1 MPHDF
6 PFFTAKGPDLREI
19 SNYPGKMWQA
29 LVASSALFLRAPMRS
44 TRVNMALPAWVP
56 AERAADIAEPTAQAA
71 FASMETVE
79 LTLPEAV
86 ASGPCAVRYL
96 KTSVSPGA
104 DPPLILVHGFDISSL
119 EYRRL
124 LPQLEAAGI
133 EAYAPC
139 IPGWGFTETSN
150 LRTVGVE
157 GKREALLAFHQ
168 TVVGGRPAVWVGASL
183 GACIALDCYQSQP
196 SAFTALA
203 FLAPGFFTP
212 PPPVVPAVVGRLL
225 LQNVLSSPSVRE
237 SIAKQA
243 YCVKEAQTEDAIRVG
258 NLHLNR
264 AAWEEDSLEWLLSGA
279 YGDQSAMASESGCLE
294 SAPTLRTRPTTHPYA
309 TPPPIVTARGRRD
322 NSAAEMPSMSL
333 PSIAPTHPFAP
344 HAPHRH
350 WPVQVPRLA
359 ALKTLTLWG
368 RQDEVIPPVGFGT
381 WPYQQRASNPNALTR
396 VGLGWVGVGWGGLDL
411 A

>member
-1 MPHDF
+1 
-6 PFFTAKGPDLREI
+6 
-19 SNYPGKMWQA
+19 
-29 LVASSALFLRAPMRS
+29 
-44 TRVNMALPAWVP
+44 MALPAWVP
-56 AERAADIAEPTAQAA
+56 AERAAEIAEPAAQAA

-79 LTLPEAV
+79 LTLPETV

-96 KTSVSPGA
+96 KTSVSPGT

-279 YGDQSAMASESGCLE
+279 YGDQSAM
-294 SAPTLRTRPTTHPYA
+294 
-309 TPPPIVTARGRRD
+309 
-322 NSAAEMPSMSL
+322 
-333 PSIAPTHPFAP
+333 
-344 HAPHRH
+344 
-350 WPVQVPRLA
+350 VPKLA

-368 RQDEVIPPVGFGT
+368 RQDEVIPPMGFGT
-381 WPYQQRASNPNALTR
+381 WPVARLVGALPQGEFRWVEESGHTPHLEQPAITSAALVSFVRGQTIEGDADTADVVAAATR
-396 VGLGWVGVGWGGLDL
+396 YDAAKEVVEKAAVATRNRLGEWATVALEKARSAVKGP
-411 A
+411 